1 MKKTFAVLQR
11 RLSLT
16 PLPPVVPPVS
26 WLHNELRVA
35 LVGREVDLS
44 YTYDHLGEES
54 DVLQQLA
61 NGTHPFCEVMRGTH
75 THTHTH
81 THWHPFCEVMRH
93 TRASLLGGNGEPT

>member
-1 MKKTFAVLQR
+1 MLVINVTAAGGVSAAPQPNP
-11 RLSLT
+11 S
-16 PLPPVVPPVS
+16 PPVVPPVS

-81 THWHPFCEVMRH
+81 THTLAP
-93 TRASLLGGNGEPT
+93 LL